1 MKKNFLEK
9 LGLIETSESEEGNS
23 SILPEEMLETDVSE
37 KIPEVPVQFSS
48 DDVLTIEGIYTSND
62 VNDLSQTVYKVK
74 EMIDTLPKE
83 MPDKTKQTT
92 VCSMMNVIGLSID
105 SILGDAKNRVS
116 ILHSAF
122 EAKNRNLTKDLNDN
136 EMSIEAL
143 KQEIEN
149 RQKRSQEIQ
158 KAIKENENTISKELE
173 KISYI
178 TEFIGGEK
186 E

>member
-9 LGLIETSESEEGNS
+9 LGLIEASENDVEDD
-23 SILPEEMLETDVSE
+23 SIPTD
-37 KIPEVPVQFSS
+37 KDLDIPEAIPDVPVQVSS
-48 DDVLTIEGIYTSND
+48 EDVLTVESIYSSND
-62 VNDLSQTVYKVK
+62 VNDLSQTVYKIK

-92 VCSMMNVIGLSID
+92 VCSMMNVIGLDMNSIFE
-105 SILGDAKNRVS
+105 DAKNRIK

-122 EAKNRNLTKDLNDN
+122 EEKNRNLSKDLSDN
-136 EMSIEAL
+136 EASINTL
-143 KQEIEN
+143 KQEIED
-149 RQKRSQEIQ
+149 RQKRSQEIEN
-158 KAIKENENTISKELE
+158 AIKANEETMNEEMK
-173 KISYI
+173 KISDI